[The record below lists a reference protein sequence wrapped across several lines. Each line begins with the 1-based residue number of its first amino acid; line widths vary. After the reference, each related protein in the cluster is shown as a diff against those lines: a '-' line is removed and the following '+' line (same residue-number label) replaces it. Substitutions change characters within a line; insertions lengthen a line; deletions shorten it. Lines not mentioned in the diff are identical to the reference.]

1 MKETNGFPSVKI
13 DTHLQVSGKVNFQR
27 KKNVLGSCK
36 SGWKEPSVC
45 KETRVKDLVQL
56 LSVIWITN
64 KVNRVK
70 VKRLIYRPGGK

>member
-1 MKETNGFPSVKI
+1 MDSPSVKI

-27 KKNVLGSCK
+27 KNSVLGSRK

-45 KETRVKDLVQL
+45 RETGVKDLVQL

-64 KVNRVK
+64 KANRVK
-70 VKRLIYRPGGK
+70 VKRLIYRAGGK